1 MAQENNQGQIL
12 TTTTAANP
20 GHIGSGIK
28 GSSASG
34 RRTGGPVPLNTL
46 HSTAGEQES
55 TSFQSEDTK
64 QICQNRKVQTRKF
77 GLSENHDETERPFD
91 EIRPEGCIL
100 LCSNR
105 RGTPEIPSISVSR
118 CDLRIPVSTLRF
130 IVSATNLHETSQA
143 SDCHT
148 ENIRHTSSD
157 LFGRSTALPPGSSRA
172 PENLQDCNHSFHR
185 SRVRHQTREVLTLTH
200 ASNHL
205 SGCTAELA
213 RPYDSCSSGETLPH
227 TIGVQRDPDQ
237 GVVLHAGTLGTA
249 GSDESDCTD
258 WDLGSAIALP
268 SCSTNV
274 HCSPAQERSL
284 HTIKAVPDSP
294 NEGSILRTQMVV
306 FRETESNQPDG
317 VEPPG
322 NRRNNIDGRLQE
334 RLGGKLSG
342 PKDGGSVAEGR
353 GGTHQCIRTESR
365 LPCYPGICQRHHES
379 TPYSGAYGQLYG
391 GVIHKQ
397 TRGDTFTN
405 SGVVGVRDMEI
416 LHLSADM
423 DYSETCSR
431 GDQHRCRFCVEEL
444 QRSNGM
450 DTQQDGIPEN
460 NQKVLYARSGPI
472 CLSAQQPATTLCGQI
487 PRPGV
492 NCDGCFSSTLGTV
505 EGVHTCSNSAPA
517 SDSAETTT
525 ESSNGTGDSPDLA
538 RAAVVSNPSG
548 VTSGLSSSVTNSGRN
563 NLLAVRS
570 ASNTSYVENPPTSC
584 MAAVRSRLQTTGL
597 SPEVCKIMLASWR
610 TSTQKRYEGPW
621 QQWAGWCMQRNK
633 CPFSAPVAD
642 VLDFLSEQF
651 NDRNL
656 AYRTVGV
663 YKACISQMHDPVDGL
678 QLGSLP
684 LVSRFMKGIFQLRPA
699 TPRVCT
705 TWQVGPVL
713 RYLSSL
719 EPLEELSLKILSLK
733 LTTLLALTSAAWAH
747 EIASLHLDHLSKKV
761 DSCEFIIPTH
771 VKNSRPYHPSRKIF
785 LGRYQQDCSICVV
798 RCLEHYLQRTCNHRQ
813 HKQLLLSYVS
823 PYKSVGSQT
832 VSRWICALIRSAG
845 VDVCYTGHS
854 TRAASTSEAVD
865 NGVPFEVVL
874 EAADWSSAQ
883 TFEKH
888 YHKRAEKARFAH
900 TVLDA
905 INY

>member
-91 EIRPEGCIL
+91 EIRPEGRIL

-130 IVSATNLHETSQA
+130 IVSATSLHKTSQA

-185 SRVRHQTREVLTLTH
+185 SRVRHQTREVLTSPTQAIIFLGAQLNSLDLTI
-200 ASNHL
+200 AVPQEKLCRIQSECKEILTRGWCSMLEL
-205 SGCTAELA
+205 SALLGRMNQTA
-213 RPYDSCSSGETLPH
+213 R
-227 TIGVQRDPDQ
+227 IGIWEAPLHYRAVQRMF
-237 GVVLHAGTLGTA
+237 
-249 GSDESDCTD
+249 
-258 WDLGSAIALP
+258 IAA
-268 SCSTNV
+268 
-274 HCSPAQERSL
+274 PAQERSL

-322 NRRNNIDGRLQE
+322 NRRKNIDGRLQE

-353 GGTHQCIRTESR
+353 GRTHQCIRTESR

-405 SGVVGVRDMEI
+405 SGVIGVRDMEI

-431 GDQHRCRFCVEEL
+431 GDQHRCKFCVEEL

-525 ESSNGTGDSPDLA
+525 GSSNGTGDSPDLA

-719 EPLEELSLKILSLK
+719 EPLEELSLKVLSLK
-733 LTTLLALTSAAWAH
+733 LTTLLALTSAARAH

-785 LGRYQQDCSICVV
+785 LGRYQQDCSICVM

-865 NGVPFEVVL
+865 NGVPLEVVL